1 MEAKGA
7 AEIRAA
13 LQNLLDAYD
22 IHEQTIL
29 SFLVDDDAERSHYRQ
44 WRGDVPG
51 SLPHG
56 LRRRCE
62 QAPPAAL

>member
-29 SFLVDDDAERSHYRQ
+29 SFLVDDDAQRSHLYAMA
-44 WRGDVPG
+44 
-51 SLPHG
+51 
-56 LRRRCE
+56 RRCSGK
-62 QAPPAAL
+62 PAAWA